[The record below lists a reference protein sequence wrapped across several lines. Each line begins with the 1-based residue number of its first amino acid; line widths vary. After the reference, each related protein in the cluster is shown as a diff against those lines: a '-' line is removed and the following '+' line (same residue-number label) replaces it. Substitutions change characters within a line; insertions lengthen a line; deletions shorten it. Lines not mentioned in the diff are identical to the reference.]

1 MIVCIAMD
9 RADGIWNRACDAVQE
24 DETAD
29 AGRAGAKRR
38 REGDRALTAMVM
50 ADGLVQNG
58 GVLHAVESLE
68 PSETETACKAFE
80 YYGLRPAAEVLRRAA
95 REAAEG
101 DEDRLEEIEEELDEA
116 YSAVVSNEDGTLEAA
131 FREHLR
137 QRPDAYAPL
146 DETDIV

>member
-1 MIVCIAMD
+1 MAMD
-9 RADGIWNRACDAVQE
+9 RADRIWNRACDAAGE

-29 AGRAGAKRR
+29 VGRAGAKSR

-95 REAAEG
+95 REVAEG
-101 DEDRLEEIEEELDEA
+101 DENRLAEVEEELNEA
-116 YSAVVSNEDGTLEAA
+116 YWAAVSIEDGTLEAA

-137 QRPDAYAPL
+137 DGPEAYAPV
-146 DETDIV
+146 DDVDIV